1 MSLPFSLP
9 PASRLVAALVFSVL
23 VTFPFLPL
31 TKESAPK
38 YRLEVSLSAPQFG
51 ITQLFYGL
59 GRDLSEL
66 DSVRIALESA
76 TPVNTSF
83 PIPAGRLTALRLDP
97 LDRSG
102 QVTLSQARLVDPQG
116 RELRRF
122 PASQFR
128 AAQAISSM
136 VIGPAGELTV
146 TIPDGSTDPILEID
160 LGAPI
165 DLPSTQPPLLLALL
179 TYPAPVFLLTL
190 LALGWAPR
198 WLGGDVSRR
207 IASLRPT
214 LSARPLRTLGIVAA
228 LAVIVSNYPVVFLGK
243 SFASPNFGAALLYET
258 TPTLPGL
265 SDKRVEDVKGSD
277 VGPLFW
283 QNMTHAMIQR
293 DALLAGEWPL
303 WFRYNS
309 AGTELLG
316 QGQSMFGDPLHFL
329 VIAASGSA
337 LAWDVKF
344 LIAKWLLAMGLG
356 VLALR
361 VSGHLRSAL
370 IIAASAAFFGFFSF
384 RINHPAFFSFCYA
397 PWILVAWLRLTAS
410 GKTRDRW
417 INSGWLLL
425 ANWTV
430 LNSGT
435 AKEAYMLLIS
445 LNATGALVVLTDAA
459 SWRDRLRAIAFA
471 IGSGATLI
479 LLSAPIWL
487 TFLDALRASFTT
499 YNAPTAWQIH
509 PTFLL
514 GLFDEIF
521 YRPLQPGERVSNP
534 SANFIILGG
543 ILYLAASWR
552 ARPPGRLAN
561 ALAIASIP
569 AGLLAF
575 GVIPPQWIQ
584 AIPFLG
590 NVAHID
596 NCFSLVLI
604 ILGSGL
610 AACGLR
616 SAHERLGTADGR
628 GDLAWSLLFLALLV
642 LPWISAV
649 HTVHKPIYEDGQRYT
664 PNDFGETLPVSP
676 FVWTALLVLC
686 GSLLLIAWT
695 WHRLKAGRIDRRAAL
710 LLLSCASFLIVARH
724 LQHVGPLFA
733 DYVVNPPGRPTL
745 LAKSAAVEA
754 VRADMR
760 FPLRTVGFEGNL
772 FPGWGA
778 AYRLEGISGP
788 EALMNPYFRELAD
801 ALEFDRIWA
810 WRIMIHGHNL
820 DRMRKRYDALN
831 IGYYLDYRGG
841 QGRFG
846 RHLTPVA
853 AADLDVYRS
862 DSAWPRAFFTNQ
874 IASYLDPRDLARQI
888 DGGDGRPFAA
898 LQGAAAQATGLPV
911 GLPGRAVVAATE
923 YRLTPNSTRF
933 AVTATGPGLVVLN
946 EAWQDGNFRAF
957 LNGKPVAYLRVNH
970 AFKAIRIPNA
980 GRHEIEFRYHPRRFS
995 LALALA
1001 GLGLLPVIAGG
1012 WYVWR
1017 KRQITPIA

>member
-1 MSLPFSLP
+1 MRLSFSLP
-9 PASRLVAALVFSVL
+9 PVSRLIAALVFSVL
-23 VTFPFLPL
+23 VTFPFIPI

-38 YRLEVSLSAPQFG
+38 YRLEVSLSSPQFG

-59 GRDLSEL
+59 GRDLSEQ
-66 DSVRIALESA
+66 DSVRLALESA
-76 TPVNTSF
+76 TPVTTSF

-102 QVTLSQARLVDPQG
+102 QVTLSQARLLDPDG

-122 PASQFR
+122 PAAQFR

-165 DLPSTQPPLLLALL
+165 DLPSTQPPLLLVLL
-179 TYPAPVFLLTL
+179 TYPAPLFLLTL

-207 IASLRPT
+207 ITSLRST
-214 LSARPLRTLGIVAA
+214 LSARPFRTLGIVAA

-265 SDKRVEDVKGSD
+265 RDKRVEDVKGSD

-337 LAWDVKF
+337 LAWDAKF

-410 GKTRDRW
+410 STTRDRW

-435 AKEAYMLLIS
+435 AKEAYMLLLS
-445 LNATGALVVLTDAA
+445 LNATGTLVVLMDAA
-459 SWRDRLRAIAFA
+459 AWRDRLRAIAFA
-471 IGSGATLI
+471 VGACATLI

-509 PTFLL
+509 PAFLL

-543 ILYLAASWR
+543 LLYLAASWR
-552 ARPPGRLAN
+552 ARPPGPLAN
-561 ALAIASIP
+561 ALAIASVP

-584 AIPFLG
+584 AVPFLG

-616 SAHERLGTADGR
+616 AADQRLGTATGR
-628 GDLAWSLLFLALLV
+628 GDLGWSLVLLGMIV
-642 LPWISAV
+642 FPWISAI
-649 HTVHKPIYEDGQRYT
+649 HTVHKPIYADGQRYT
-664 PNDFGETLPVSP
+664 PNDFGETIPVSP
-676 FVWTALLVLC
+676 FVWSALLVLC
-686 GSLLLIAWT
+686 ASLIVLAWV
-695 WHRLKAGRIDRRAAL
+695 WHRLKAGRIEAGAAAL
-710 LLLSCASFLIVARH
+710 LISCATFLLVGRH
-724 LQHVGPLFA
+724 MHHVGSLFS
-733 DYVVNPPGRPTL
+733 DYVVNPPGRPSL
-745 LAKSAAVEA
+745 LAQSAAIEA
-754 VRADMR
+754 VKADMR
-760 FPLRTVGFEGNL
+760 FPMRTVGFEGNL

-810 WRIMIHGHNL
+810 WRVMVHSDNL
-820 DRMRKRYDALN
+820 ERMRKRYDVLN
-831 IGYYLDYRGG
+831 IGYYLDYRSD
-841 QGRFG
+841 QGRLG
-846 RHLTPVA
+846 RNLTPVKM
-853 AADLDVYRS
+853 ADLDVYRS
-862 DSAWPRAFFTNQ
+862 ETAWPRAFFTNQ
-874 IASYLDPRDLARQI
+874 IAPYSDARDFARLVET
-888 DGGDGRPFAA
+888 GDGRPFAA
-898 LQGAAAQATGLPV
+898 LEASAARATGLTMS
-911 GLPGRAVVAATE
+911 LPGRAVVPAGD
-923 YRLTPNSTRF
+923 YKLTPNTTRF
-933 AVTATGPGLVVLN
+933 VVTATGPGLAVLS
-946 EAWQDGNFRAF
+946 EAWQAGNFRAF
-957 LNGKPVAYLRVNH
+957 LNGEPTDYLRVNH
-970 AFKAIRIPNA
+970 AFKGIRIPKA
-980 GRHEIEFRYHPRRFS
+980 GRHEVEFRYHPRRFG
-995 LALALA
+995 LALGLA
-1001 GLGLLPVIAGG
+1001 GVGLIPLLIGAWV
-1012 WYVWR
+1012 VWR
-1017 KRQITPIA
+1017 DRPSAKAA